1 MKSFLIAILSVLT
14 FASCADKQK
23 TKPSLFEDGD
33 HCYQYVLSFD
43 TISIQIHITGNQFTG
58 KMDYQFF
65 EKDQSHGTISGKI
78 EGDKIIGDYK
88 FSSEGMESVSQIIFK
103 KQENDL
109 MVGFGE
115 MEEKDGRFIYKD
127 PENLRFET
135 FILGEINCK

>member
-1 MKSFLIAILSVLT
+1 MKFTVIISILFIAACSG
-14 FASCADKQK
+14 KQK
-23 TKPSLFEDGD
+23 TKSSLFEDGD
-33 HCYQYVLSFD
+33 HCYQYVLSLD
-43 TISIQIHITGNQFTG
+43 TISMQIHINGNQFTG

-88 FSSEGMESVSQIIFK
+88 FSSEGLESVSQIIFK